1 MAGCYDRSWY
11 IGSKAR
17 GTRSQFRLNTE
28 GLLPFKCT
36 YPTHLTDVMD
46 AVPSTQSDLRRADIV
61 SPVRSTRTRAVREY
75 EQTIEELKKE
85 NFDLK
90 LRIFL
95 LEDTKNKN
103 YLRNKSSGNED
114 EDNTVQVIVEL
125 KVETEALRNE
135 LSSKNQLLQEAID
148 EKEKYA
154 FHLKELQDKFEELQ
168 NQLSQ
173 CQPSNEE
180 LMFLK
185 GENESLQKSNEF
197 FTKVLTEKDQ
207 DTENLKVQMKEL
219 MSKNNALDAKNKKS
233 SLALQGL
240 VTKYYKDIEMVP
252 KVLRPVVQS
261 AVQAA
266 KENKRAD
273 LAVAIENFKASLCE
287 LMSANGK
294 TSSESTLNT
303 SQGKD
308 SMEELNQL
316 AGISRSLEELAKKSG
331 HSLTKSK
338 FVHDQDVSSQ
348 STESGKSES
357 RQNLYQIHVIIKEN
371 EALKEDNAEKSEV
384 IKNLKATCTELEQR
398 MLQTQNDLLDTV
410 SNVKNLEIQIKEEKS
425 KHTSSLPMV
434 NSAVQTAVQWH
445 LMQSKISDKFLQN
458 VGQSNDIDHLKE
470 EILTLLLVIEQK
482 DKELSDCEEKLASLQ
497 SQLET
502 DNQKEI
508 TFTSIDKEFVKE
520 RDELHQRLAHSCT
533 VNNELMKH
541 LRNLEMFM
549 RDLLHHRNLDSSS
562 IENISQD
569 SSGFLSHL
577 KIQKAIEQSLEL
589 SNLLNDELSICETS
603 KLFDPN
609 EVSLNR
615 DSLSGRPSSSYQPT
629 DTSRFDPYISSIQG
643 RDNSQLPPQEAFKNA
658 AGTGKRRLS
667 FSTLHNS
674 SLDTTLRDPEN
685 VVVLGTSNNE
695 DLILLLNDKG
705 DPEDVLI
712 RNNHSHLDKNPSM
725 LDSGEQLRRRCWE
738 SSAMNYFNT
747 EKSTLDHHTELCWN
761 SKTDKMVNRYFHP
774 YPSSDSDI
782 WSEPDRDVSMQRIGI
797 DLQNSP
803 VSQKSPRRSRF
814 REKLTT
820 DDFSSQKNESS
831 SSFTKLHTWSKRRK
845 NSDTS
850 RSSFICKK
858 CMSHSQTS
866 DVPTREEQMESFRKV
881 ADEFSDRCFSLED
894 ELKNKDGIISVLT
907 KEKQDLMDGITRLRE
922 CERQL
927 EEKNSQSS
935 ESLSKISTEYNKLQ
949 NVLKELESRA
959 AGSDAVCNQL
969 KNELEKTRNQLKNLE
984 TKCKEY
990 ENEIVMQ
997 SNAKQDFSQRFKSM
1011 EGEKNKLLQDIEAL
1025 IQEKNE
1031 LLSKIVAEN
1040 GIKKHLEDENGLLN
1054 SKLEENSREISL
1066 LKASCKNLENTK
1078 NLILEEKNS
1087 YESSLQSSNSTCNA
1101 LKSDLRKMQESLE
1114 KMQTKCSIYEKELIE
1129 SAKSKENIIHSLSTV
1144 KSQISSNL
1152 NALAD
1157 TCKQYLS
1164 SDNGIVTDQGI
1175 ISSDVDKTD
1184 QVETL
1189 MGEIILVNRKFEQTV
1204 KFLSEQLR
1212 SVQLLLEKSK
1222 TIDKEGKSKIV
1233 HLHQQLEAK
1242 EKENLSWKTHCT
1254 EMQKMLETSKSLNS
1268 EYQSRLQIAQQEVD
1282 NAEDEIKNLKE
1293 HKDRMQSLFEELQQ
1307 SLKHKEEALDEF
1319 SNKNSVT
1326 EKKLANEIL
1335 KYQHLLNEKDDEV
1348 TKLQEKIFN
1357 MQTYIN
1363 SNLKKPAG
1371 QASALS
1377 SKDHSPPRP
1386 IEIDMISV
1394 ISGSFCDDSV
1404 NNDTSINSITSE
1416 KEEDLNRKID
1426 RYTKKIKALQTK
1438 LSLMEKRI
1446 DILEKE
1452 KADLREQLLAQPHGN
1467 KHHAAPSEEFVTL
1480 FKELEE
1486 LKSTLKTKSSFI
1498 KDLKNE
1504 LFKTCNSLVDKQ
1516 KEVDDLQQKLS
1527 EVKSFGSLDS
1537 SHLRYSDPIHK
1548 STEANIKDLTAHKW
1562 ELIQGI
1568 LKHQKQFYERKNIH
1582 LGHFEKFKNHI
1593 EKLRSLQVSPSLLKF
1608 GSDPFLN
1615 NGVASNNF
1623 YVEKCDR
1630 TLKNLQMELQ
1640 LDVECLQ
1647 NLKIFLKRFFMP
1659 LVLQNCACNKTNP
1672 KNDDDFN
1679 AEKYLVTEKKNFKK
1693 EHLKL
1698 DLWKTSSA
1706 QTPFNAS
1713 VTSSSDRVIGTAS
1726 VVAHNLDS
1734 IEIALKKMKFALE
1747 QFKDGTPLINESPKK
1762 VAAKS
1767 VLLKILNELVSLQE
1781 NSAEIFHLNS
1791 TLKSLELFDISI
1803 PQSPCK
1809 QDMSDRESF
1818 LSEETI
1824 ALSRSGSLSP
1834 MSFEETFPSKFVS
1847 GMKLKRESEGFSTT
1861 KQALEIS
1868 QKLHPAG
1875 GSQDSLFLRSHFS
1888 SPDLGIESDP
1898 NHESSA
1904 PEQAEKDFRD
1914 GGARMSKRNEK
1925 QWTSEGDQSKS
1936 LYERTM
1942 NAKDV
1947 SFGKS
1952 DALHAIGYLQEY
1964 ELLKKEVQESLV
1976 GIKAILSRAADGL
1989 QHVAK
1994 YTSPQKNLEYSTF
2007 KAIKDAC
2014 ENNEVCLQKASKLVD
2029 NFWIAPCPSVKELN
2043 LLIQQ
2048 NRESQD
2054 KLRLLQESKRKQ
2066 EASFKEVMEKFKEAE
2081 RLRENMEKKISKKL
2095 VETKKVIRRAEIKIL
2110 EKEGHDLPSIPKYPC
2125 DESSC
2130 QRKS

>member
-1 MAGCYDRSWY
+1 MCWIDDRSGDFDGQMKHLG
-11 IGSKAR
+11 I
-17 GTRSQFRLNTE
+17 
-28 GLLPFKCT
+28 LLTLLADACRIRT

-75 EQTIEELKKE
+75 DEQVEELKKE

-135 LSSKNQLLQEAID
+135 LASKNHLLQEALD

-154 FHLKELQDKFEELQ
+154 FGLKELQDKFEELQ

-173 CQPSNEE
+173 CQQPSNEE

-185 GENESLQKSNEF
+185 GENGSLQKSNEF

-207 DTENLKVQMKEL
+207 DIENLKVQIKEL
-219 MSKNNALDAKNKKS
+219 LSKNNALDVKNKKS

-240 VTKYYKDIEMVP
+240 VTKYYKDIEMIP

-273 LAVAIENFKASLCE
+273 LADAIENIKASLCE
-287 LMSANGK
+287 LMSTNGK
-294 TSSESTLNT
+294 TSSESTLNL

-331 HSLTKSK
+331 QSLAKSK
-338 FVHDQDVSSQ
+338 FVHNQDVSSQ

-357 RQNLYQIHVIIKEN
+357 RENLDQIHDIIKEN

-384 IKNLKATCTELEQR
+384 IKNLKATCTELEQQR
-398 MLQTQNDLLDTV
+398 LQTQSDLLDTV

-425 KHTSSLPMV
+425 KHTSFLPMV

-445 LMQSKISDKFLQN
+445 LMQSKISYKFFQN
-458 VGQSNDIDHLKE
+458 V
-470 EILTLLLVIEQK
+470 
-482 DKELSDCEEKLASLQ
+482 
-497 SQLET
+497 ET

-508 TFTSIDKEFVKE
+508 TFTNIDKEFVKE

-562 IENISQD
+562 IENISQE

-603 KLFDPN
+603 KLFDPK
-609 EVSLNR
+609 R
-615 DSLSGRPSSSYQPT
+615 IPA
-629 DTSRFDPYISSIQG
+629 TSRQIRLDLTQTSHPQG
-643 RDNSQLPPQEAFKNA
+643 RNNSQLPPQEAFKNA
-658 AGTGKRRLS
+658 AGTGKRGLS

-738 SSAMNYFNT
+738 SSATNYFNT

-761 SKTDKMVNRYFHP
+761 SKTDKMVNRFFHP

-881 ADEFSDRCFSLED
+881 ADEFSDRCFSLEN
-894 ELKNKDGIISVLT
+894 ELKNKDGIISVLA
-907 KEKQDLMDGITRLRE
+907 KEKQDLMDGITHLRK

-935 ESLSKISTEYNKLQ
+935 ENLSKISTEYNKLQ

-959 AGSDAVCNQL
+959 AGSEAVCNQL

-997 SNAKQDFSQRFKSM
+997 SNAKKDFSQRFKSM

-1066 LKASCKNLENTK
+1066 LKASCKNLESTK

-1087 YESSLQSSNSTCNA
+1087 HESSLQSSNSTCNA
-1101 LKSDLRKMQESLE
+1101 LKSDLIKMQESLE

-1144 KSQISSNL
+1144 KFQISSNL
-1152 NALAD
+1152 HALAD

-1175 ISSDVDKTD
+1175 ISSDVDKTEE
-1184 QVETL
+1184 VEKL
-1189 MGEIILVNRKFEQTV
+1189 MEEIILSNRKFEQAV

-1222 TIDKEGKSKIV
+1222 TIDKGKSKIV
-1233 HLHQQLEAK
+1233 QLHQQLEAK

-1268 EYQSRLQIAQQEVD
+1268 EYQSRLQIAQQKLD
-1282 NAEDEIKNLKE
+1282 NAENEIKSLKE
-1293 HKDRMQSLFEELQQ
+1293 HKDKMQSIFEELQQ
-1307 SLKHKEEALDEF
+1307 SLKHKEETFDEF

-1326 EKKLANEIL
+1326 EKEIL

-1377 SKDHSPPRP
+1377 SKDHSPRS
-1386 IEIDMISV
+1386 IEIDTISV

-1452 KADLREQLLAQPHGN
+1452 KADLREQLLAQPHGH

-1608 GSDPFLN
+1608 GSDPF
-1615 NGVASNNF
+1615 
-1623 YVEKCDR
+1623 
-1630 TLKNLQMELQ
+1630 
-1640 LDVECLQ
+1640 
-1647 NLKIFLKRFFMP
+1647 
-1659 LVLQNCACNKTNP
+1659 
-1672 KNDDDFN
+1672 
-1679 AEKYLVTEKKNFKK
+1679 
-1693 EHLKL
+1693 
-1698 DLWKTSSA
+1698 
-1706 QTPFNAS
+1706 
-1713 VTSSSDRVIGTAS
+1713 
-1726 VVAHNLDS
+1726 
-1734 IEIALKKMKFALE
+1734 
-1747 QFKDGTPLINESPKK
+1747 
-1762 VAAKS
+1762 
-1767 VLLKILNELVSLQE
+1767 
-1781 NSAEIFHLNS
+1781 
-1791 TLKSLELFDISI
+1791 
-1803 PQSPCK
+1803 
-1809 QDMSDRESF
+1809 
-1818 LSEETI
+1818 
-1824 ALSRSGSLSP
+1824 
-1834 MSFEETFPSKFVS
+1834 
-1847 GMKLKRESEGFSTT
+1847 
-1861 KQALEIS
+1861 
-1868 QKLHPAG
+1868 
-1875 GSQDSLFLRSHFS
+1875 
-1888 SPDLGIESDP
+1888 
-1898 NHESSA
+1898 
-1904 PEQAEKDFRD
+1904 
-1914 GGARMSKRNEK
+1914 
-1925 QWTSEGDQSKS
+1925 
-1936 LYERTM
+1936 
-1942 NAKDV
+1942 
-1947 SFGKS
+1947 
-1952 DALHAIGYLQEY
+1952 
-1964 ELLKKEVQESLV
+1964 
-1976 GIKAILSRAADGL
+1976 
-1989 QHVAK
+1989 
-1994 YTSPQKNLEYSTF
+1994 
-2007 KAIKDAC
+2007 
-2014 ENNEVCLQKASKLVD
+2014 
-2029 NFWIAPCPSVKELN
+2029 
-2043 LLIQQ
+2043 
-2048 NRESQD
+2048 
-2054 KLRLLQESKRKQ
+2054 
-2066 EASFKEVMEKFKEAE
+2066 
-2081 RLRENMEKKISKKL
+2081 
-2095 VETKKVIRRAEIKIL
+2095 
-2110 EKEGHDLPSIPKYPC
+2110 
-2125 DESSC
+2125 
-2130 QRKS
+2130 